1 LKYIEKQSPPER
13 FIRYKK
19 GCGATFEDLS
29 ENHIDIKQELRAS
42 LVEEQGYICCYC
54 GCRID
59 ATDAI
64 VEHLKPKDGNKY
76 PQLQLEYTNL
86 LASCDG
92 GQNARHNGRVY
103 PSCCDNCKD
112 NSEINLHPL
121 MPECESRFLF
131 DAEGDIICAQDDLEA
146 IETIRVLNLKSPVL
160 KNRRK
165 AVVAGVQYLPDEWNW
180 GEELNKLKEKEE
192 GKYRE
197 FCFVMESYIRN
208 FKLRPILK

>member
-1 LKYIEKQSPPER
+1 MKYIEKQSPPER

-92 GQNARHNGRVY
+92 GQDARHNGRVY
-103 PSCCDNCKD
+103 PSCCDNCKG
-112 NSEINLHPL
+112 NSEISIHPL

-131 DAEGDIICAQDDLEA
+131 DAEGAIICAQDDLEA
-146 IETIRVLNLKSPVL
+146 IETIDVLNLKSPVL

-165 AVVAGVQYLPDEWNW
+165 AAIEGFKYYPKDWDWEQELKNLGEKNAGCYV
-180 GEELNKLKEKEE
+180 
-192 GKYRE
+192 E
-197 FCFVMESYIRN
+197 FCFVIKSYILN
-208 FKLRPILK
+208 FKLV

>member
-1 LKYIEKQSPPER
+1 MKYIEKQSPPES
-13 FIRYKK
+13 FIRYKN
-19 GCGATFEDLS
+19 GRGATFKDLS
-29 ENHIDIKQELRAS
+29 ENHIDIKRELRAS

-54 GCRID
+54 GCGID
-59 ATDAI
+59 ETDAI
-64 VEHLKPKDGNKY
+64 IEHLKPKDGNKY

-103 PSCCDNCKD
+103 PSCCDDCKY
-112 NSEINLHPL
+112 NSEIGVHPL

-146 IETIRVLNLKSPVL
+146 IETIAVLNLNSPVL

-165 AVVAGVQYLPDEWNW
+165 AVVAGFQYLPDEWNW
-180 GEELNKLKEKEE
+180 GEELNRLKEKEE
-192 GKYRE
+192 GKYRD
-197 FCFVMESYIRN
+197 FCFVIESYIRN
-208 FKLRPILK
+208 FKLRPII